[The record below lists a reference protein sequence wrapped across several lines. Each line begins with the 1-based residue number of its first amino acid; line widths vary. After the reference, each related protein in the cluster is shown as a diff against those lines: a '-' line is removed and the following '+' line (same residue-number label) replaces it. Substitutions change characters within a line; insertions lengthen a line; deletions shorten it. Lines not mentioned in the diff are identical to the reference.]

1 MVKASNVAVGIGPEQ
16 LPQFAIIFLNENR
29 APAGHVAMGPWSG
42 TFGWQNKSGK
52 LKVPPSAREAI
63 VNIGLIG
70 GTGEV
75 SYDDIQMT
83 ISSADK

>member
-1 MVKASNVAVGIGPEQ
+1 MAVGIAPDQ
-16 LPQFAIIFLNENR
+16 LAQSAIIFLNENR
-29 APAGHVAMGPWSG
+29 APAGNVTLGPWSG
-42 TFGWQNKSGK
+42 SFGWQKMSGK
-52 LKVPPSAREAI
+52 LKVPPAAREAI

-83 ISSADK
+83 FSASDK

>member
-1 MVKASNVAVGIGPEQ
+1 M
-16 LPQFAIIFLNENR
+16 
-29 APAGHVAMGPWSG
+29 SG
-42 TFGWQNKSGK
+42 R

-75 SYDDIQMT
+75 SYDDIQLT
-83 ISSADK
+83 YSSSDK